1 MTNTMAYQRAAGMVL
16 VALMVTFG
24 IPVAEANHA
33 PPYASGPDHD
43 NGEMVFYPMVFPVDG
58 TNSFTDTFWAS
69 RCCAPGEIHHATDIM
84 SPKMTPIVSP
94 VNGTIRNVNWSWN
107 PDNIDYSRCCT
118 LAIDHNDGWASW
130 YIHMNNDT
138 PGTDDG
144 RGALGPI
151 VDGQPNP
158 AWGIAPGIEPGV
170 TVVAG
175 QLLGWVGDS
184 GNAEGTGSHLHFELI
199 DPYGVRV
206 DAYQALLD
214 AKNGLSQ
221 PCVEGDTACRVAGRN
236 RYHTAA
242 ALSERSF
249 PDGADLVFVATGAG
263 FPDALAGGPVAAR
276 VGAPLLLLSR
286 DVIPPETAHELGRL
300 EPSQIVILG
309 GESVVSA
316 TVAGELEGYGNVIR
330 LAGPN
335 RFATAAAIS
344 QFGFPDGTDTL
355 LIATGT
361 GFADALAGGP
371 AAAYLGGVV
380 LLTYPDSL
388 PPETAAEV
396 ARLQPDQIIVIGGPA
411 VITDEVV
418 LALEALAPTRRVFGN
433 DRYATAAALSAEVF
447 PPGVAELYIAVGTNF
462 PDALAGGAAAG
473 LTGSPLLVVPA
484 NSVPGAVAAEVER
497 LDPGHIT
504 VLGGP
509 GAVSTAVFAAL
520 AALIS

>member
-1 MTNTMAYQRAAGMVL
+1 ML
-16 VALMVTFG
+16 VAVMVGVFVVPT
-24 IPVAEANHA
+24 AAAHHA
-33 PPYASGPDHD
+33 PPYPSGPDNEH
-43 NGEMVFYPMVFPVDG
+43 GEMVFYPMVFPVDG
-58 TNSFTDTFWAS
+58 TNHFTDTFNAS

-84 SPKMTPIVSP
+84 SPKMTPIVAP
-94 VNGTIRNVNWSWN
+94 VNGTIRHVNWSWN

-151 VDGQPNP
+151 VDGQPNL

-170 TVVAG
+170 DVVAG

-184 GNAEGTGSHLHFELI
+184 GNAENTGSHLHFELI

-206 DAYQALLD
+206 NPYQALVD
-214 AKNGLSQ
+214 AKNGLYQ
-221 PCVEGDTACRVAGRN
+221 PCVEGDPVCRVAGRN

-242 ALSERSF
+242 VLSEQSF
-249 PDGADLVFVATGAG
+249 PDGADIVFVATGAG

-276 VGAPLLLLSR
+276 VGAPLLLVAHN
-286 DVIPPETAHELGRL
+286 VIPPETGAELQRL

-309 GESVVSA
+309 GTAVVSDA
-316 TVAGELEGYGNVIR
+316 VEDELEGYGSVIR
-330 LAGPN
+330 LAGAN

-344 QFGFPDGTDTL
+344 QFGFPDGTGSV

-380 LLTYPDSL
+380 LLTYPDML
-388 PPETAAEV
+388 PAETAAEV
-396 ARLQPDQIIVIGGPA
+396 ARLQPDEVIVIGGSA
-411 VITDEVV
+411 VISDEV
-418 LALEALAPTRRVFGN
+418 LQALQEIAPTTRVFGS
-433 DRYATAAALSAEVF
+433 DRYATAAALSEAVF
-447 PPGVAELYIAVGTNF
+447 PEGITELYVAVGTNF

-473 LTGSPLLVVPA
+473 LSGSPLLVVPF
-484 NSVPGAVAAEVER
+484 NSLPGSVAAEVAR

-509 GAVSTAVFAAL
+509 NAISAGVLAAL
-520 AALIS
+520 AAVLS